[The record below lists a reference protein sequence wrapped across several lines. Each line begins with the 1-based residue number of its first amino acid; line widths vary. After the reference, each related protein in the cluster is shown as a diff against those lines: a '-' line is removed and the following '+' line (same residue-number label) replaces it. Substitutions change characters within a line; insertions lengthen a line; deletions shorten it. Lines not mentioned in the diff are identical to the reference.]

1 MLPVY
6 QPKYSITNEIL
17 KKIGAIEAAREVI
30 ENAPLIP
37 AYEKRFQEDAILR
50 TVHHGTHLEGNDLSL
65 TQAQRVLEGEKITA
79 RDRDIQEVINY
90 RRVIDY
96 IDELAPKKNKP
107 LAYSQDILQKIH
119 QSVVEKILTPDQVG
133 KLRTSQ
139 VVIRDQETGDVT
151 FRPPPAVETPYLLE
165 GFFEWLNSKEGRQV
179 HPVIRAGIAHYVLV
193 AIHPFV
199 EGNGRTAR
207 AFATLIFFAE
217 GYDIRRLFSLEE
229 YYDRD
234 AASYYQ
240 ALVEVSNQPGQLED
254 RDLTAWLEYF
264 SHGFASELARVKD
277 EVRRLS
283 LDSRMKAK
291 VGRQIALSE
300 RQIKLMEYLNQHGF
314 VKMSQAKKILPMVS
328 EDTILRDL
336 RDLIKKGIIERE
348 GKTKG
353 AQYVVRK

>member
-96 IDELAPKKNKP
+96 IDELTPKKNKP
-107 LAYSQDILQKIH
+107 LVYSQDILQKIH